1 MVKMNPNQRVARRR
15 RVNRQLRSGPV
26 FAPSVSDVMP
36 AKSIKLRFR
45 ATNAGT
51 VSVTLQRLL
60 AACGAVNIT
69 GVGATWAVLHNSL
82 KVNSISMYGA
92 GVVGENIRL
101 TWSAASDIYASNRS
115 ISDKCKTVSVPA
127 YLRATPPPLEDVASW
142 LTATSTSQNVEIC
155 RLLVSAGCVVDISLS
170 VRQWTGLEN
179 STPSIA
185 TTLGV
190 AAVGDIAYISF
201 DSTVAF
207 TVQDLPTVI

>member
-1 MVKMNPNQRVARRR
+1 VKKINSNQRVGPRR
-15 RVNRQLRSGPV
+15 RVNRRITREAI

-51 VSVTLQRLL
+51 VSITLQRLL
-60 AACGAVNIT
+60 AACGGINTSTSTYILV
-69 GVGATWAVLHNSL
+69 HNSL

-101 TWSAASDIYASNRS
+101 AWSAASDIYASNRS
-115 ISDKCKTVSVPA
+115 ISDTTNTVSVPA
-127 YLRATPPPLEDVASW
+127 HLRDVPPPSEDVASW

-155 RLLVSAGCVVDISLS
+155 RLLVSAGCVVDISLM

-179 STPSIA
+179 STLSSA
-185 TTLGV
+185 TTT
-190 AAVGDIAYISF
+190 AVGTLGDMRYISF
-201 DSTVAF
+201 DGTALF
-207 TVQDLPTVI
+207 TVQDLPTIF